1 MSDKKFTVKD
11 FPIEKKIV
19 ADIAAFNKYV
29 NLMHGLFQID
39 IAHIRQQ
46 IKIAKRE
53 QNLNVSILAC
63 LLYCFAQ
70 ALDKHKAALAM
81 VGRRSKYYL
90 FEDADVFFPF
100 ELQQD
105 GEKIIWYKI
114 IRRVNKKSILE
125 LEEDLKK
132 MLQMKKTFTK
142 AERLFMC
149 FPGFL
154 RRLFYHR
161 TMRNPLIRKDY
172 VGNVYFSS
180 TIHSGNTR
188 VISYGLPT
196 HFHSVGMFIGTFID
210 VKSIEPQKYNAN
222 IVGATLSLDH
232 LISDGPML
240 ARLIREFVFQ
250 VENFKL
256 Q

>member
-1 MSDKKFTVKD
+1 MSNKKFTVKR
-11 FPIEKKIV
+11 FPIDKKIV

-46 IKIAKRE
+46 IKIAKKE

-70 ALDKHKAALAM
+70 ALDKYKDAFAM
-81 VGRRSKYYL
+81 VGKGSKYYQ
-90 FEDADVFFPF
+90 FEEADVFFPF
-100 ELQQD
+100 ELQQN

-114 IRRVNKKSILE
+114 IRRVNKKTIVE
-125 LEEDLKK
+125 LEDDLKK
-132 MLQMKKTFTK
+132 MLQMQKTFTK
-142 AERLFMC
+142 AERFFMR

-154 RRLFYHR
+154 RRLFYGR
-161 TMRNPLIRKDY
+161 TMRNPLIRKSY

-188 VISYGLPT
+188 VISYGLPS

-210 VKSIEPQKYNAN
+210 VKSMEPQKPNAN

-232 LISDGPML
+232 LISDGSML

-256 Q
+256 